1 MRNRRCWIGG
11 IQERWNA
18 GQVGCRTG
26 GMQERRN
33 AGKEGCKK
41 EGMQE
46 RRDSREEGYKFGSA
60 RTLIKKDDNFN
71 MRI

>member
-1 MRNRRCWIGG
+1 MIS
-11 IQERWNA
+11 NA
-18 GQVGCRTG
+18 GQVGFRTG
-26 GMQERRN
+26 GTQTKRDT
-33 AGKEGCKK
+33 GKEGCKK

-46 RRDSREEGYKFGSA
+46 RRNSREEGYKFGSA

>member
-1 MRNRRCWIGG
+1 MIS
-11 IQERWNA
+11 NA
-18 GQVGCRTG
+18 GQVGFRTG
-26 GMQERRN
+26 GTQTKRDT
-33 AGKEGCKK
+33 GKEGCKK